1 MNSYIMIRRLRGPAF
16 LLLVGV
22 LALLNQ
28 ANIISWG
35 RSWPFFLILAG
46 VLQLAERAILAAGGG
61 YPPAPLPG
69 MQYPGAPDPRAATGV
84 GSYPGQPEAYIPPAH
99 QAEPKKDFEGGEI

>member
-28 ANIISWG
+28 ANIIGWG

-46 VLQLAERAILAAGGG
+46 VLQLAERAILASGGG
-61 YPPAPLPG
+61 YPPAPYSG
-69 MQYPGAPDPRAATGV
+69 AQYPGAPDTRAATGV
-84 GSYPGQPEAYIPPAH
+84 GPYPGQPEAYIAPER
-99 QAEPKKDFEGGEI
+99 QLEPKKDPEGGEI